1 MPDEA
6 GDRGEVIRV
15 FIADDHPVVRQG
27 LRGFLESRPDF
38 EVVGEA
44 ADTETTVADVER
56 LAPDV
61 VLLDLV
67 MPGAGGVA
75 ATREIRARVPGTRV
89 LVVTS
94 FAADDQV
101 LPAVH
106 AGAAGYVLKDIE
118 PSALEAAIRVV
129 HRGEALLDPHVTQ
142 RVLREVSNPPPGGG
156 VASLTPR
163 ELEVLRLLA
172 RGLSNRQLAEEL
184 VVSEKTVKTHVS
196 SILLKLGVRDRTQAA
211 LLAVREGLVDPN

>member
-1 MPDEA
+1 MPAEP
-6 GDRGEVIRV
+6 GDGAIRV

-27 LRGFLESRPDF
+27 LRGFLGSRPGF

-44 ADTETTVADVER
+44 ADTETTVAEVER

-75 ATREIRARVPGTRV
+75 ATREIRARVPGARV

-118 PSALEAAIRVV
+118 PSALEEAIRVV
-129 HRGEALLDPHVTQ
+129 HRGEALLDPQVTQ
-142 RVLREVSNPPPGGG
+142 RVLREVSNPSPGGG

-196 SILLKLGVRDRTQAA
+196 SILSKLGVRDRTQAA
-211 LLAVREGLVDPN
+211 LLAVREGLVDPG

>member
-1 MPDEA
+1 MPDDA
-6 GDRGEVIRV
+6 SDGVPIRV

-27 LRGFLESRPDF
+27 LRGFLESRPGF

-44 ADTETTVADVER
+44 ADTETTVAEVER

-75 ATREIRARVPGTRV
+75 ATREITARLPGTRV

-94 FAADDQV
+94 FAGDDQV

-118 PSALEAAIRVV
+118 PSSLESAIRVV
-129 HRGEALLDPHVTQ
+129 HRGESLLDPQVTQ
-142 RVLREVSNPPPGGG
+142 RVMREVARPSPGGG

-196 SILLKLGVRDRTQAA
+196 SILLKLGVHDRTQAA
-211 LLAVREGLVDPN
+211 LLAVREGLVDAG